1 MEAAEGM
8 AGRRGRGACKRR
20 REEREELLDT
30 SPSMVL
36 KLFLDIQQVCCKT
49 CSHKGSQPAR

>member
-8 AGRRGRGACKRR
+8 AGRRERGACKRR
-20 REEREELLDT
+20 REEREEPDT

-36 KLFLDIQQVCCKT
+36 KLLSDIQQVC
-49 CSHKGSQPAR
+49 